1 MSRWICAAMLALWA
15 LLGLTG
21 ASVVLKVKS
30 TLSGCTGP
38 PGRSIR
44 L

>member
-1 MSRWICAAMLALWA
+1 MSRRLCAAMLALWA

-21 ASVVLKVKS
+21 ASVVLKVTS
-30 TLSGCTGP
+30 ALSGRTAL
-38 PGRSIR
+38 PGRIIR